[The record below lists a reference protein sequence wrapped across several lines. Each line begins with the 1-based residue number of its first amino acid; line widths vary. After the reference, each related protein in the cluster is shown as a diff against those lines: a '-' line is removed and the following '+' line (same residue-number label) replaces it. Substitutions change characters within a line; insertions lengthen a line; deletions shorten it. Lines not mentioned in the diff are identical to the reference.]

1 MAGQMSQISILL
13 PHKHDPE
20 NDKALMIAVASIIA
34 NTRCDYELLIDTTT
48 PAEVYTV
55 VNALARAARS
65 EWLFFTNSDIFV
77 APNWD
82 TVLLQYA
89 QRGVMVKPTLV
100 EPGAIGVHHEN
111 IWANFGMT
119 PETFRQSS
127 FEAFCATM
135 PPVPGVEGFYYY
147 ALINRE
153 EFLARG
159 LFDLTRGAFPTPLD
173 IFFDDAWKK
182 DGNSI
187 IHVQSYMYHLQN
199 YSNPAE
205 QEKAVRHG

>member
-1 MAGQMSQISILL
+1 MSQISILL

-20 NDKALMIAVASIIA
+20 NDKALMIAIASIIA
-34 NTRCDYELLIDTTT
+34 NTRCDYELLVDTTT

-55 VNALARAARS
+55 VNQLAQSANS

-77 APNWD
+77 APHWD
-82 TVLLQYA
+82 EVLLHYA
-89 QRGVMVKPTLV
+89 RPDLMVKPTLV
-100 EPGAIGVHHEN
+100 EPGAIGVHHAN

-119 PETFRQSS
+119 PETFRQSE
-127 FEAFCATM
+127 FEAFCATN
-135 PPVPGVEGFYYY
+135 PPIPSLEGFYYY

-153 EFLARG
+153 EFLKRG
-159 LFDLTRGAFPTPLD
+159 AFDLTRGAFPTPLD

-182 DGNSI
+182 EGNSI
-187 IHVQSYMYHLQN
+187 LQVPAYVYHLQN

-205 QEKAVRHG
+205 QVKAVRHA